1 MKKFIGN
8 VNGKE
13 YTSISEFK
21 KAISEAVE
29 SGETPL
35 SITSYYK
42 ECDGTCE
49 CNGKHCCGCLDETD
63 TETTEDKTEEKTP
76 KKECPFSTFVVL
88 ETSLKDENGDYI
100 MPTNID
106 VLLDN
111 ASNLEELAE
120 EAKKYVNSLT
130 ETICDID
137 GTCGYFQS
145 KIENLEKSLARTR
158 EHFNNLKVTKNINE
172 KYKSYYEK
180 LKTKIDE
187 AISRNTFDESAKTD
201 VKEETND
208 EKNDSDDGFIF
219 ATDALKKNTE
229 AYDLMKTTFSSFSKY
244 LNDLGFFKK

>member
-35 SITSYYK
+35 TITSYYK

-49 CNGKHCCGCLDETD
+49 CDGKHCCGCLDETD
-63 TETTEDKTEEKTP
+63 EEATEKDNIEENTP
-76 KKECPFSTFVVL
+76 KKECPFIKFVLL
-88 ETSLKDENGDYI
+88 ETSLKDENGDYK

-120 EAKKYVNSLT
+120 EAEKYVNSFDDV
-130 ETICDID
+130 ICDIE
-137 GTCGYFQS
+137 GTCGYFQRR
-145 KIENLEKSLARTR
+145 IENLEKSLARTR
-158 EHFNNLKVTKNINE
+158 EQINTLKTTKNINE
-172 KYKSYYEK
+172 KYKSYYEN

-187 AISRNTFDESAKTD
+187 AISRNNIKTD

-208 EKNDSDDGFIF
+208 EQNDSDDGFIF
-219 ATDALKKNTE
+219 ATDALKKNKE
-229 AYDLMKTTFSSFSKY
+229 AYDLIKTALSGFGKY
-244 LNDLGFFKK
+244 LNDVGFFKK